1 MNTTPPPS
9 TLITLPEPLLVE
21 ASKTPFEE
29 NSAFSPFPVIDS
41 SFDKIDS
48 KEEAAKALASKQTG
62 DATVVI
68 QKPQVVEE
76 KKKTIE
82 YYRKPSL
89 KFSINPI
96 KKVEEVKKIEE
107 VKTETERPIEFVTEK
122 PIEFATERPIEIVTE
137 KLTEKPIE
145 IVAEQLTEKPT
156 EQPIQQETEPAA
168 ESSSE
173 KPFEMPKSTPII
185 QYKTTDIETTTSSEE
200 TVQLTSAKEIKT
212 HQKSI
217 GIAAGI
223 EGEETVEV
231 AAEIEPLNEVR
242 KSIPK
247 KKIQVNSQCT
257 NINLITVF

>member
-1 MNTTPPPS
+1 MDTTPPPS

-68 QKPQVVEE
+68 QKPEVVEE

-96 KKVEEVKKIEE
+96 KKVEEVKI
-107 VKTETERPIEFVTEK
+107 ETERPIEFVTEK
-122 PIEFATERPIEIVTE
+122 PIEFVTERPIEIVTE

-145 IVAEQLTEKPT
+145 IVAEKLAEKPT

-200 TVQLTSAKEIKT
+200 TAQLTSAKEIKT

-217 GIAAGI
+217 GITGI
-223 EGEETVEV
+223 EGEETAEV